1 MAKCDVC
8 GRPATTQLTVRDS
21 GQTRQISLCDQ
32 HYAEAAGEGFGRSP
46 LESLFGGGSLFDE
59 FRSFFDEGVPFGERG
74 GADAGRGG
82 ADARRA
88 AGRRAR
94 PLASVERRQRSRE
107 AVDLRS
113 FLNEAAMDRLQAAA
127 EKALEFGKTEVDT
140 EHLLMALVDND
151 VVREILKEFKLSD
164 AELKQSLT
172 ENAPRGEHRPVEGET
187 PQIGVSPRAKSA
199 LEHALVASR
208 ELEHS
213 YVGPEHILIG
223 LVEEEDG
230 FAGELL
236 RKLGLSAQALR
247 QKTVKVVG
255 QGAEEGKLQK
265 RSRTPT
271 LDKYARDLSELAR
284 QGKLDPVI
292 GRAKEIETTI
302 EVLARRKKNNPVLIG
317 EPGVGKTAI
326 VEGLAQRIVQD
337 QVPEVLRNKRLVE
350 LNINSLVAGS
360 KYRGEFEER
369 VKSVLDEIIANQ
381 VDMILFIDEL
391 HTIVGAGQG
400 GGEGGLDIPNTFK
413 PALAR
418 GELHLI
424 GATTLNEYQKYIE
437 KDAALERR
445 FQPVTVPE
453 PGIEDTIEILRGL
466 RDRFEAHHKV
476 KINDG
481 AIVAAARLADRY
493 ISGRFQPD
501 KSIDLID
508 QAAARVRIQ
517 ASSRPPGLHD
527 IEGSLRRLRQEQ
539 DAAGTAK
546 QYDKAKQLGERIAAE
561 EKKLADATGKWKKE
575 RGTSSHEVTAEHVA
589 QIVASLTGIPV
600 NELTTEE
607 RQKLLALEDRLR
619 ERVVGQEEAVHS
631 VADAVRLA
639 RAGLK
644 EAGKPTAT
652 FLFLGPTGVG
662 KTELAKALAANVFGS
677 EDALVRI
684 DMSEYGERHTV
695 ARLVGAPPGY
705 VGYEEGGQLTE
716 RVRRRPYCVVLLDE
730 IEKAHAEVHNILL
743 QLFDEG
749 RLTDGRGRVV
759 DFTNTVIIATS
770 NLGSDVIQRNLSAAD
785 REQLDYPTLRDR
797 LMELLKRHFRPEF
810 LNRVDDVVVFHALGR
825 AQIRQIVELQLRRVA
840 RTAAQQDVQLE
851 FGREL
856 VDHLAEV
863 GYDPEFGA
871 RMLKRR
877 IRSEV
882 ESPLASGMLKDEVKA
897 GDRVKLGY
905 DAVRKSLR
913 IEKVRARGKDEESE
927 TAPRETPQA
936 EAATASA

>member
-8 GRPATTQLTVRDS
+8 GRPATTELTLRE
-21 GQTRQISLCDQ
+21 GGKTRQVALCDQ
-32 HYAEAAGEGFGRSP
+32 HYAEAMGGAVSSSP
-46 LESLFGGGSLFDE
+46 LESLFHGGLFDE
-59 FRSFFDEGVPFGERG
+59 FQNFFGDRGSLFGERG
-74 GADAGRGG
+74 
-82 ADARRA
+82 A
-88 AGRRAR
+88 AGGGTVRQLPGTA
-94 PLASVERRQRSRE
+94 RRQRSRE

-127 EKALEFGKTEVDT
+127 EKAVEYGKDEVDT
-140 EHLLMALVDND
+140 EHLLLALADNE
-151 VVREILKEFKLSD
+151 VVQEILSEFKLSA
-164 AELKQSLT
+164 AELKADIQ
-172 ENAPRGEHRPVEGET
+172 ENAPRGDRKPAEGET

-199 LEHALVASR
+199 LEHALIASR

-230 FAGELL
+230 FAGESL
-236 RKLGLSAQALR
+236 RKLGLSSQALR

-255 QGAEEGKLQK
+255 KGAEEGKLQR
-265 RSRTPT
+265 RSATPT
-271 LDKYARDLSELAR
+271 LDKYARDLSEAAR

-369 VKSVLDEIIANQ
+369 VKQVLDEIIANQ
-381 VDMILFIDEL
+381 HDMILFIDEL

-400 GGEGGLDIPNTFK
+400 GGEGGLDIANTFK
-413 PALAR
+413 PSLAR

-424 GATTLNEYQKYIE
+424 GATTLNEYQKHIE

-453 PGIEDTIEILRGL
+453 PSVEETIEILRGL

-476 KINDG
+476 KISEA
-481 AIVAAARLADRY
+481 AITAAARLADRY

-501 KSIDLID
+501 KAIDLID
-508 QAAARVRIQ
+508 QAGARVRIA
-517 ASSRPPGLHD
+517 ASSRPRELHD
-527 IEGSLRRLRQEQ
+527 IEATTRRLKQEQ

-546 QYDKAKQLGERIAAE
+546 QYDKAKQLGERIQAE
-561 EKKLADATGKWKKE
+561 QKRLAEATEKWKKE

-589 QIVASLTGIPV
+589 QIVSALTGIPV
-600 NELTTEE
+600 AELTTED
-607 RQKLLALEDRLR
+607 RQKLLSLEDRLR
-619 ERVVGQEEAVHS
+619 DRVVGQEEAVHA

-644 EAGKPTAT
+644 EAGKPTAA

-662 KTELAKALAANVFGS
+662 KTELAKALAATVYGH
-677 EDALVRI
+677 EEALVRI
-684 DMSEYGERHTV
+684 DMSEYAERHTV

-716 RVRRRPYCVVLLDE
+716 RVRRRPYSVVLLDE
-730 IEKAHAEVHNILL
+730 IEKAHAEVHNVLL

-759 DFTNTVIIATS
+759 DFTHTIIIATS
-770 NLGSDVIQRNLSAAD
+770 NLGSDVIQRNLSATD
-785 REQLDYPTLRDR
+785 REQLDYPALRDR

-810 LNRVDDVVVFHALGR
+810 LNRVDEVVVFHALGR
-825 AQIRQIVELQLRRVA
+825 EQIRAIVELQLQRVA
-840 RTAAQQDVQLE
+840 RTAAQQDIHVE
-851 FGREL
+851 FDPAMIE
-856 VDHLAEV
+856 HLADV

-877 IRSEV
+877 VRSEV
-882 ESPLASGMLKDEVKA
+882 ESPLANALLKGEVA
-897 GDRVKLGY
+897 PGDHVRLGF
-905 DAVRKSLR
+905 DPVRKAVRVD
-913 IEKVRARGKDEESE
+913 KV
-927 TAPRETPQA
+927 PQA
-936 EAATASA
+936 MPVAA